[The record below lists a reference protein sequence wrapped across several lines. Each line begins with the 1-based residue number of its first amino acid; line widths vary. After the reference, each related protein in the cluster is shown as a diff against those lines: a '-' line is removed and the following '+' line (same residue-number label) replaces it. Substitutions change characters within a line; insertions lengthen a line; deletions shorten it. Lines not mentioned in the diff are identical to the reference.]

1 MAPAKRRLHAATF
14 RKTRESCISSIRDW
28 RCDALQPECGK
39 AVTMSRNRMWCG
51 ASCAAGI
58 ILSASTGRWQIP
70 GRFTKI
76 LTANLNY
83 WREGL
88 ESKEET
94 PCAEFRRGSRA
105 GAAQSREGCGK
116 DGADAWN
123 TLVLLGKRK
132 GRREETLAHRPS

>member
-1 MAPAKRRLHAATF
+1 LARR
-14 RKTRESCISSIRDW
+14 RRQPRCIII
-28 RCDALQPECGK
+28 AGPNGAGK
-39 AVTMSRNRMWCG
+39 GHDVPKSDVVRRFVRSWDNFERVYRPLADSWAVYE
-51 ASCAAGI
+51 
-58 ILSASTGRWQIP
+58 
-70 GRFTKI
+70 I

-94 PCAEFRRGSRA
+94 PCAEFRRRSRA